1 MGPFTASHQSDRP
14 FPRPTIPNFTKESYA
29 CPKLGATRGASG
41 PSLIVTGVDVSAIAR
56 IALARAPGYNISGL
70 TANPEVEMVREAK
83 MKRFSPLA
91 FAFALL
97 IAFCGPLFA
106 QSKQELPIP
115 GGPVATDIPGAKERP
130 DPKIVY
136 KVVFDIAKAA
146 PKVDEVNPGLTGVV
160 RYLNTLAANGVP
172 ADHRKIAVVFH
183 QDGTDIVMNNDAF
196 KARYEGHDNPDIAL
210 IHEMKKAGVD
220 FRVCGQAVLAHKI
233 DPKTINPDIELDLW
247 ALTTLI
253 NLQTRG
259 YIHIGGN

>member
-1 MGPFTASHQSDRP
+1 
-14 FPRPTIPNFTKESYA
+14 
-29 CPKLGATRGASG
+29 
-41 PSLIVTGVDVSAIAR
+41 
-56 IALARAPGYNISGL
+56 
-70 TANPEVEMVREAK
+70 

-130 DPKIVY
+130 DPKIAY

-233 DPKTINPDIELDLW
+233 DPKTINPDIEAQPVGLDHPHQL
-247 ALTTLI
+247 ADTRLYSYRRQLERGTLRSEFTLLRCRAPAAGARASITLI
-253 NLQTRG
+253 NLGVPAPRAAGMTPPDNGAPKAKCGRLLSEAKPWQVSFSAC
-259 YIHIGGN
+259 GNRLPRRPCAGS